1 MVETPTPENEVPEEA
16 QASEETET
24 AAAAGGPEETR
35 TETGDSAESEA
46 PAESA
51 PAEGAEVAPV
61 PSSSAESAGDPTTE
75 PGADSAAPA
84 AETPDA
90 AEDGESFAEMFE
102 SYNQETGADLN
113 IGDQVAGQVI
123 SIGMDSVFLNV
134 GTKVD
139 AAVEKSELLDEEGE
153 LTVKVG
159 DTLELYVV
167 SANENEVRLSKALS
181 GEGGFQMLRD
191 AYDARLPVEGKVEKE
206 IKGGFE
212 VTVMEKRA
220 FCPVSQID
228 IKYVEK
234 PEEYVGLTFP
244 FRITRYEERGK
255 NIVLS
260 RRELLQEERE
270 VARSAFLEEL
280 SEGAVLEGEVTNLMP
295 YGAFVEIGPAVE
307 GMVHIS
313 ELSWSRVESPE
324 SVVGR
329 GDKVTVQVLKVEPGK
344 KPDQP
349 KIALSIKQI
358 QGDPWETEAPKLTAG
373 EKVRGKATRLAD
385 FGAFVEVLP
394 GVEGLV
400 HISEMSYERRVTHP
414 EEIVSAGQEVDV
426 LIKDVDLNRRRISL
440 SIRDAEGDPWI
451 GVEDRYTVGQ
461 AVTGTVEKWEKFG
474 CFVNLEPGITGL
486 LPKSKVRNAA
496 DPNALEKTKPGDSIT
511 VTVEEIQP
519 RDRKM
524 TLGPGDAREAEDWRE
539 YAGRKKADTGGV
551 ASSSG
556 GLGSLGEKL
565 QEALKGRK

>member
-1 MVETPTPENEVPEEA
+1 MVETPTPENEVPEA
-16 QASEETET
+16 T
-24 AAAAGGPEETR
+24 AA
-35 TETGDSAESEA
+35 S
-46 PAESA
+46 
-51 PAEGAEVAPV
+51 
-61 PSSSAESAGDPTTE
+61 
-75 PGADSAAPA
+75 
-84 AETPDA
+84 DA
-90 AEDGESFAEMFE
+90 AENPAVKETPSPETLTDPEAAPEEAPETGGGSPAEAAEPESEPEAELAPEATEEDESESFAEMFE
-102 SYNQETGADLN
+102 SYSRETGADLN
-113 IGDQVAGQVI
+113 IGDQVSGQVI

-139 AAVEKSELLDEEGE
+139 AAVDKTELLDENGE
-153 LTVKVG
+153 LTAAVG

-167 SANENEVRLSKALS
+167 SAGENEVRLSRALS

-191 AYDARLPVEGKVEKE
+191 AYDARLPVEGRVVKE
-206 IKGGFE
+206 VKGGFE
-212 VTVMEKRA
+212 VTVMDKRA

-244 FRITRYEERGK
+244 FRITRFEERGK

-280 SEGAVLEGEVTNLMP
+280 KEGAVLEGQVTNLMP

-307 GMVHIS
+307 GMVHVS

-329 GDKVTVQVLKVEPGK
+329 GDTVTVQVLKVEPGK

-349 KIALSIKQI
+349 KIALSVKQI
-358 QGDPWETEAPKLTAG
+358 SGDPWETEAPKLKAG

-400 HISEMSYERRVTHP
+400 HISEMSYERRVAHP
-414 EEIVSAGQEVDV
+414 EEIVSPGQEVDV
-426 LIKDVDLNRRRISL
+426 LIKDVDLDRRRISL

-451 GVEDRYTVGQ
+451 GVQDRYAVGQ

-511 VTVEEIQP
+511 VTVEEVQP
-519 RDRKM
+519 RERKM

-539 YAGRKKADTGGV
+539 YAGRKKSDSGGV

-565 QEALKGRK
+565 QEALKERK

>member
-16 QASEETET
+16 SAS
-24 AAAAGGPEETR
+24 
-35 TETGDSAESEA
+35 D
-46 PAESA
+46 
-51 PAEGAEVAPV
+51 
-61 PSSSAESAGDPTTE
+61 
-75 PGADSAAPA
+75 A
-84 AETPDA
+84 AETPTMTEAGSPESPGARETEPEAAAEEEAEATPAETPETETDPEA
-90 AEDGESFAEMFE
+90 EGEAEDGDESFADMFE
-102 SYNQETGADLN
+102 SYGQETGADLKV
-113 IGDQVAGQVI
+113 GDQVSGRVI

-134 GTKVD
+134 GAKVD
-139 AAVEKSELLDEEGE
+139 AAVDKAELLDEEGE
-153 LTVKVG
+153 LSVQVG

-167 SANENEVRLSKALS
+167 SAGENEVRLSRALS

-191 AYDARLPVEGKVEKE
+191 AYDARLPVEGRVVRE

-212 VTVMEKRA
+212 VTVMDKRA

-244 FRITRYEERGK
+244 FRIARFEERGR

-270 VARSAFLEEL
+270 EARSAFLEEL
-280 SEGAVLEGEVTNLMP
+280 REGAVLEGQVTNLMP

-307 GMVHIS
+307 GMVHVS

-329 GDKVTVQVLKVEPGK
+329 GDTVTVQVLKVEPGK

-358 QGDPWETEAPKLTAG
+358 SGDPWETEAPKLKAG

-414 EEIVSAGQEVDV
+414 EEIVSPGQEVDV
-426 LIKDVDLNRRRISL
+426 LIKDVDLDRRRISL

-451 GVEDRYTVGQ
+451 GVQDRYKVGQ

-496 DPNALEKTKPGDSIT
+496 DPAALEKTKPGDSIT

-524 TLGPGDAREAEDWRE
+524 TLGPGDAREAEDWRQ
-539 YAGRKKADTGGV
+539 YAGRKKADSGGV

-565 QEALKGRK
+565 QEALKERK

>member
-1 MVETPTPENEVPEEA
+1 MVENPTPDNEFPEEA
-16 QASEETET
+16 PGSEEEEAPAT
-24 AAAAGGPEETR
+24 ADRPEETR
-35 TETGDSAESEA
+35 TETIDSDPSDA
-46 PAESA
+46 PVESA
-51 PAEGAEVAPV
+51 PSESPVAAPA
-61 PSSSAESAGDPTTE
+61 PSSSAE
-75 PGADSAAPA
+75 A
-84 AETPDA
+84 AEAGSGVPMNEDSEPEEPESEA
-90 AEDGESFAEMFE
+90 ADESFADMFE
-102 SYNQETGADLN
+102 SYSQETGADLN
-113 IGDQVAGQVI
+113 VGDQVSGRVI

-139 AAVEKSELLDEEGE
+139 AAVDKAELLDEEGE
-153 LTVKVG
+153 LSVQLG

-167 SANENEVRLSKALS
+167 SAGENEVRLSRALS

-191 AYDARLPVEGKVEKE
+191 AHDAGLPVEGRVEKE

-212 VTVMEKRA
+212 VTVMDKRA

-244 FRITRYEERGK
+244 FRITRFEERGK

-270 VARSAFLEEL
+270 AARSAFLEEL
-280 SEGAVLEGEVTNLMP
+280 EEGAVLEGQVTNLMP

-307 GMVHIS
+307 GMVHVS

-329 GDKVTVQVLKVEPGK
+329 GDTVTVQVLKVEPGK

-358 QGDPWETEAPKLTAG
+358 SGDPWETEAPKLKAG

-400 HISEMSYERRVTHP
+400 HISEMSYERRVAHP
-414 EEIVSAGQEVDV
+414 EEIVSPGQEVDV
-426 LIKDVDLNRRRISL
+426 LIKDVDLDRRRISL

-451 GVEDRYTVGQ
+451 GVQDRYKVGQ

-496 DPNALEKTKPGDSIT
+496 DPNALEKTRPGDSIT

-519 RDRKM
+519 RERKM

-539 YAGRKKADTGGV
+539 YAGRKKSDAGGV
-551 ASSSG
+551 ASSGG

-565 QEALKGRK
+565 QEALKERK